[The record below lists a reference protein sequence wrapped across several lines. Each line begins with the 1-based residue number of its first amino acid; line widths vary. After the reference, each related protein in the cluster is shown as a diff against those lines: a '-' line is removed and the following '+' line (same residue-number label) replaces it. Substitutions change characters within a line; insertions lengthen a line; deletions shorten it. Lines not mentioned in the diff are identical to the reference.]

1 MQYLNR
7 VSISLRLTLA
17 IVAFLFP
24 LLSDAQTPSGRAPP
38 NGQTS
43 REMQNLC
50 ANISA
55 SIEAERLSRQQ
66 KALTEIEAEIGK
78 RLAALETKENEVS
91 SQIERIESFE
101 KKIDESLVAFYA
113 GMKADAA
120 AAQLSELEDD
130 IAAGILLKLK
140 TKSSSAILNEM
151 QAARGAAL
159 IKRIGRLRQLADG
172 KSP

>member
-17 IVAFLFP
+17 IVAFPFP
-24 LLSDAQTPSGRAPP
+24 LPSDAQTPSGRAPP

>member
-1 MQYLNR
+1 
-7 VSISLRLTLA
+7 
-17 IVAFLFP
+17 
-24 LLSDAQTPSGRAPP
+24 
-38 NGQTS
+38 
-43 REMQNLC
+43 MQNLC

-140 TKSSSAILNEM
+140 TKSSSAILSEM

>member
-1 MQYLNR
+1 
-7 VSISLRLTLA
+7 
-17 IVAFLFP
+17 
-24 LLSDAQTPSGRAPP
+24 
-38 NGQTS
+38 
-43 REMQNLC
+43 MQNLC